1 MLSDFFLLSS
11 NGISISIWVLFNPFD
26 SIISFSFDQS
36 LVIFSEDC
44 LQLFIIESVSHLE
57 AIVFESILGFDLFLD
72 KFIFSFEFLS
82 ILDHLFDIFL

>member
-1 MLSDFFLLSS
+1 
-11 NGISISIWVLFNPFD
+11 
-26 SIISFSFDQS
+26 
-36 LVIFSEDC
+36 
-44 LQLFIIESVSHLE
+44 LE